1 MARRQNLA
9 LSVALA
15 FALFFSITYLFS
27 NAPPHSDDLGG
38 LAPDDHS
45 KPHVAVVPPKA
56 EDPRDAAP
64 FKLDLDGAAALF
76 EGDSIAPKLENATLK
91 YAILNFLRQVLTTS
105 LTIP

>member
-64 FKLDLDGAAALF
+64 FKLDLDSAAALF